1 MNIISQ
7 FNYIKIRFI
16 ILLIFILFF
25 IVKENVLEY
34 LAKEKLF
41 LLVKNNFRISTFR
54 HLFNTNIIKGTVLIF
69 EPNIF
74 HHECLPGY
82 SKYFVDLGYNVD
94 LLLHYSGIDSLCL
107 FENMERVR
115 LFTFTELRKIS
126 LFAKKLSKI
135 IQNYSF
141 VLVQSTDSNKLDLYK
156 KLDFLNMNNSIFVF
170 HALNNIDINYLEYYK
185 QNRIWTIGNFSIGLQ
200 VNPHYFGNINIK
212 DKRDK
217 VVFFMTSSYKRNY
230 KDLIESSVRLKKENY
245 NFEIIITGRS
255 NDINSNKIP
264 KILKNIFVFKHQ
276 TSYFE
281 MYKLIES
288 SDYIIIPL
296 DPNSEYDKEYKKI
309 KATGSIQLVLGFLK
323 PAIINQYF
331 STFYNLNNNNSLIY
345 NNTNFYNIM
354 KKSITLTKK
363 DYNNLKYNLKKMEE
377 KLFQTSIN
385 NIKKVIRNF

>member
-1 MNIISQ
+1 
-7 FNYIKIRFI
+7 
-16 ILLIFILFF
+16 
-25 IVKENVLEY
+25 
-34 LAKEKLF
+34 
-41 LLVKNNFRISTFR
+41 
-54 HLFNTNIIKGTVLIF
+54 
-69 EPNIF
+69 
-74 HHECLPGY
+74 
-82 SKYFVDLGYNVD
+82 
-94 LLLHYSGIDSLCL
+94 
-107 FENMERVR
+107 
-115 LFTFTELRKIS
+115 
-126 LFAKKLSKI
+126 
-135 IQNYSF
+135 
-141 VLVQSTDSNKLDLYK
+141 
-156 KLDFLNMNNSIFVF
+156 
-170 HALNNIDINYLEYYK
+170 
-185 QNRIWTIGNFSIGLQ
+185 
-200 VNPHYFGNINIK
+200 
-212 DKRDK
+212 
-217 VVFFMTSSYKRNY
+217 MTSSYKRNY

>member
-264 KILKNIFVFKHQ
+264 KILKNIFVFKQIGRAH
-276 TSYFE
+276 
-281 MYKLIES
+281 
-288 SDYIIIPL
+288 
-296 DPNSEYDKEYKKI
+296 
-309 KATGSIQLVLGFLK
+309 V
-323 PAIINQYF
+323 
-331 STFYNLNNNNSLIY
+331 
-345 NNTNFYNIM
+345 
-354 KKSITLTKK
+354 
-363 DYNNLKYNLKKMEE
+363 
-377 KLFQTSIN
+377 
-385 NIKKVIRNF
+385 

>member
-185 QNRIWTIGNFSIGLQ
+185 LFWE
-200 VNPHYFGNINIK
+200 YK
-212 DKRDK
+212 
-217 VVFFMTSSYKRNY
+217 YKR
-230 KDLIESSVRLKKENY
+230 
-245 NFEIIITGRS
+245 
-255 NDINSNKIP
+255 
-264 KILKNIFVFKHQ
+264 
-276 TSYFE
+276 
-281 MYKLIES
+281 
-288 SDYIIIPL
+288 
-296 DPNSEYDKEYKKI
+296 
-309 KATGSIQLVLGFLK
+309 
-323 PAIINQYF
+323 
-331 STFYNLNNNNSLIY
+331 
-345 NNTNFYNIM
+345 
-354 KKSITLTKK
+354 
-363 DYNNLKYNLKKMEE
+363 
-377 KLFQTSIN
+377 
-385 NIKKVIRNF
+385 